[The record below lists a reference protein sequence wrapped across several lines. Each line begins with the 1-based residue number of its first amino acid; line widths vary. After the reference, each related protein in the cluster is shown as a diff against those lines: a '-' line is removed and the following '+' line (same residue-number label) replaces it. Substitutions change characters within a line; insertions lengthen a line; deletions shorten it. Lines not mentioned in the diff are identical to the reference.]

1 MTWEFSLIGI
11 LLKPKPKIILI
22 LFRLLRV
29 DLVGGLID
37 LSLEEDGE
45 PHRVSL
51 QLDPPSPPS
60 IALSGSTGFGF
71 DFRFSDQIVKI
82 HKVQLF

>member
-29 DLVGGLID
+29 DLIGGLID

-51 QLDPPSPPS
+51 QLDPPSSPS
-60 IALSGSTGFGF
+60 IALPGSTGLGF
-71 DFRFSDQIVKI
+71 DFRFSDQIVEI